1 MGFGTGTAAGVTAG
15 TALAPF
21 TGGAS
26 IPIGAGLGLLSD
38 IFGLAMDYSAAK
50 KQEKQTD
57 YVNKMTGAQY
67 NQEHAEERGDVAW
80 KKGITDQSNARQAG
94 LDRLTN
100 QQNWLNNI
108 AGIIN
113 KDQGLKKSFVAMSQ
127 SKTGRV
133 W

>member
-1 MGFGTGTAAGVTAG
+1 MAFGSGTAAGLAAG
-15 TALAPF
+15 TAIAPGPG
-21 TGGAS
+21 TIVGGG
-26 IPIGAGLGLLSD
+26 IGLLAD
-38 IFGLAMDYSAAK
+38 IFGLAMDYSATK

-57 YVNKMTGAQY
+57 YVNKVTGAQY
-67 NQEHAEERGDVAW
+67 NQERSDERGDVAW
-80 KKGITDQSNARQAG
+80 KRGQTEQDKARQTG

-113 KDQGLKKSFVAMSQ
+113 KDQNLKNSFVTMSQ

>member
-26 IPIGAGLGLLSD
+26 IPIGAGFGLLSD

-57 YVNKMTGAQY
+57 YVNKMTGDQY
-67 NQEHAEERGDVAW
+67 NQEHAESRSDTAFNQ
-80 KKGITDQSNARQAG
+80 DQTVKEKARQTG

-113 KDQGLKKSFVAMSQ
+113 KDQGLKNSFVAMSQ

>member
-1 MGFGTGTAAGVTAG
+1 MAFGTGTAAGATVG
-15 TALAPF
+15 TALAPV
-21 TGGAS
+21 TGGLS
-26 IPIGAGLGLLSD
+26 IPIGAGGGLLAD
-38 IFGLAMDYSAAK
+38 IFGLAMDYNAAK

-57 YVNKMTGAQY
+57 YVNKITGTQY
-67 NQEHAEERGDVAW
+67 AREYADKRADTAF
-80 KKGITDQSNARQAG
+80 DQKQTEQDKARTAG

-113 KDQGLKKSFVAMSQ
+113 KDQNLKNSFVNMWQ

-133 W
+133 A